1 MSIIFELTA
10 KGCADYCHNK
20 FTKANLSCGELRS
33 RMSTLLLFILIGIG
47 DQCKGRKDL
56 LASSVFSLIYNGL
69 ARGC

>member
-20 FTKANLSCGELRS
+20 FTKANLGCGELRS

-47 DQCKGRKDL
+47 D
-56 LASSVFSLIYNGL
+56 
-69 ARGC
+69 